1 MRVHTLT
8 ELMRLCGSSFAICW
22 HGSRLRNFPVGSV
35 EQNNAIINL
44 RNTTRIL
51 MQRDLCLG

>member
-1 MRVHTLT
+1 VRIEPCDLLARITAV
-8 ELMRLCGSSFAICW
+8 
-22 HGSRLRNFPVGSV
+22 LRNFPVGSV

-44 RNTTRIL
+44 RKTTRIL